1 MISARARIGIRNTN
15 VEYSGKVTL
24 ICFGPEIKIMGVLT
38 DISLDIDLLVE
49 KNLAVTVHKF
59 GVSSDG
65 DLKLEFQN
73 LENFDYLSEMV
84 NYWSVYI
91 VQMSLNST
99 FTDIA
104 GHKN

>member
-24 ICFGPEIKIMGVLT
+24 LCFGPEIKITGILS
-38 DISLDIDLLVE
+38 DISLEVDLTAE
-49 KNLAVTVHKF
+49 RNLAVTVHKF

-73 LENFDYLSEMV
+73 LESFDYLSEKV
-84 NYWSVYI
+84 NFSSFVEWNVDANKEMSVFRYR
-91 VQMSLNST
+91 MN
-99 FTDIA
+99 
-104 GHKN
+104 

>member
-1 MISARARIGIRNTN
+1 
-15 VEYSGKVTL
+15 
-24 ICFGPEIKIMGVLT
+24 MGVLT

-104 GHKN
+104 GLKN